1 MLIIYDGLVYGK
13 HLGKK
18 IAEMSA
24 SMTAFDPNQSRRE
37 LDEAIIMGKGYIC
50 IP

>member
-1 MLIIYDGLVYGK
+1 LVYGK

-18 IAEMSA
+18 TAGMSA

-37 LDEAIIMGKGYIC
+37 LDEAIIRGTGYIY